1 MNNQAAAVVGV
12 HRRLTRHTVP
22 PCSTART
29 LEDDVRH
36 GILAPPR
43 VLPPKYFYDE
53 RGSMLFDQICDSPE
67 YYLTRAEDALL
78 ASCSREIIELTR
90 PRRIIEFG
98 SGSARK
104 TRRLFDA
111 CSDIS
116 CHPVYT
122 PFDVCWEVLSDAGRY
137 LMDEYAWLEIDAL
150 VGDYVNGL
158 GAVPRIPDR
167 RLFVFLGSTIGN
179 LSRHESIRFLREMR
193 QSMKPRDCL
202 LLGADRLK
210 NPSLLHAA
218 YNDAGGLTREFN
230 LNVLHVL
237 NRELQAD
244 FNPAAFTHYAF
255 FNPNESRV
263 EMHLIATCDQMVTI
277 QSMGESICFLEGDDI
292 LTEISCKYTRPG
304 LEELLESAGLRIVRH
319 YEAGNG
325 FYSLVVAK
333 PV

>member
-1 MNNQAAAVVGV
+1 
-12 HRRLTRHTVP
+12 
-22 PCSTART
+22 
-29 LEDDVRH
+29 
-36 GILAPPR
+36 
-43 VLPPKYFYDE
+43 
-53 RGSMLFDQICDSPE
+53 MLFDQICDCPE

-78 ASCSREIIELTR
+78 AKYSHQIIKLTR

-116 CHPVYT
+116 CHPVYM
-122 PFDVCWEVLSDAGRY
+122 PFDVCWEMLSDSGRD

-150 VGDYVNGL
+150 VGDYVGGL
-158 GAVPRIPDR
+158 GAVPRISDS

-179 LSRHESIRFLREMR
+179 FSPAEAVRFLRETR
-193 QSMKPRDCL
+193 QIMKPGDCL
-202 LLGADRLK
+202 LLGADRVK
-210 NPSLLHAA
+210 SPSLLHAA
-218 YNDAGGLTREFN
+218 YNDAGGLTKEFN
-230 LNVLHVL
+230 LNVLHVI

-244 FNPAAFTHYAF
+244 FNPATFTHYAF

-263 EMHLIATCDQMVTI
+263 EMHLIATCDQMVTL
-277 QSMGESICFLEGDDI
+277 QSLDESICFLEGDDI
-292 LTEISCKYTRPG
+292 LTEISCKYTRAG
-304 LEELLESAGLRIVRH
+304 LEELLEVAGLGIVRH
-319 YEAGNG
+319 YEADKS